1 MRRDSFKMIKK
12 MTTAIFLLAVLL
24 FGCMLP
30 KQVNAGIDF
39 TGKLFLEPST
49 EYNNDLAYMAA
60 ELCDKAQSKSR
71 QNTKNALNDGYG
83 IENEPYNYD
92 KSAAFVIGHKKVKIK
107 GEGDATVL
115 LVIARGTETL
125 AEQIGDAGKGV
136 KRDFLDEKVYDN
148 VYDFEEKI
156 WQELYKYLN
165 DNPDIKSDKN
175 LKILVTGYS
184 LGGAAANM
192 VAAKMDYLRER
203 GKWISNVDKEDIY
216 CYTFGAIKVLAQKE
230 KVGYKNIEDGFENI
244 FNIYNKFDTFGPN
257 GDNKW
262 KFFKASHPKT
272 KFGYTLEYDTL
283 HDKEKNSLIPMKD
296 TCNNHDIRNNY
307 KKAVQMGLV
316 EKVARD
322 MGLIQTADSNIQVG
336 DTVYFGKYEQDGNT
350 KNGKERIEWQVLEK
364 KGNKALLISKKVL
377 DIQPYNKDFK
387 DITWEKCTLRKWLN
401 KDFMKA
407 AFSSKESKKIQNSK
421 IENKDNKT
429 EDWHTKGGKDTIDKI
444 FLLSIDEANKYYKTE
459 EKRKAEITDYG
470 IKKIAKISGN
480 TEKNIK
486 ENWLG
491 EGKNMWYWLRSPGDD
506 QHYAACVDDGGTVS
520 VSGVDVDSD
529 SDGVRPALWVN
540 L

>member
-1 MRRDSFKMIKK
+1 
-12 MTTAIFLLAVLL
+12 
-24 FGCMLP
+24 MLP

-296 TCNNHDIRNNY
+296 SCNNHDIRNNY
-307 KKAVQMGLV
+307 KKAVRMGLV
-316 EKVARD
+316 EEVARD

-350 KNGKERIEWQVLEK
+350 NNGKEKIEWQVLEK

-377 DIQPYNKDFK
+377 DIQPYNKEKK
-387 DITWEKCTLRKWLN
+387 DITWENSTIRKWLN
-401 KDFMKA
+401 KIFINA
-407 AFSSKESKKIQNSK
+407 AFNGKDKKKIIISTV
-421 IENKDNKT
+421 ENKDNKYG
-429 EDWHTKGGKDTIDKI
+429 TKGGNTTKDKV
-444 FLLSIDEANKYYKTE
+444 FLLSIDEAFKYYKTDKE
-459 EKRKAEITDYG
+459 RTANITEY
-470 IKKIAKISGN
+470 A
-480 TEKNIK
+480 
-486 ENWLG
+486 LG
-491 EGKNMWYWLRSPGDD
+491 ELRRIGLEYEWFESEQEFNACWEEHQSIYGWQWWCWLRSPGDC
-506 QHYAACVDDGGTVS
+506 QGCAAYVLDDGDRVNDDDG
-520 VSGVDVDSD
+520 
-529 SDGVRPALWVN
+529 GVRPALWVN